1 MPRSPSPVRGR
12 SLSRSRSPSRS
23 PTPSDTIRVGKLTK
37 NVTSIHLEEIF
48 DVYGKI
54 LDIDLPILKR
64 LGTHKGTAW
73 IRFASSAAAG
83 KAAAY
88 MDGGQVDGSFVTAVL
103 EPPSPPRPAARA
115 GAGEGY
121 GREASPLPYD
131 SPTLSA
137 MAAAVDTS
145 DKSSMPKSNDAT
157 DSARIGW
164 AFLSQYYSYLNKD
177 PARLHCFY
185 TKRSTLIHST
195 EGEDATP
202 CYGQQEIHAK
212 IMSLAFEDC
221 KVYIS
226 NVDSQS
232 SAEGGIIVQVIGE
245 MSNASGPWRKFAQT
259 FFLAEQ
265 PNGYFVLNDICR
277 YIKEEGDDDVAAA
290 AHPAAAPAQP
300 EPVAAADVPPASVE
314 SVLFNEVGASTP
326 SYAVPQE
333 EQQPIV
339 STAAAVDPSSFTFHN
354 DDALLHPVTNG
365 VAHPKPEAPKV
376 EAAPAPEP
384 VAVEELPAAPEAP
397 APEPVTRRQEE
408 TPAPL
413 TEVPAAVETSA
424 PTVPAPV
431 PAVEP
436 TQPAPAEAPQPS
448 PSTSTAAPAPV
459 PAPVAAPTPSAP
471 AVPAPAPGP
480 KSWASLA
487 ASNSTKWG
495 SVSNASK
502 GVSSAAPPA
511 AEPTPAPAAAAAAV
525 AAAAP
530 APTAAAAAS
539 TSAAPAQ
546 PPVQF
551 SESVM
556 AVTQPACFVKGV
568 VEFVPEATLRH
579 VLTTRFGPL
588 KEVDIVRS
596 KACAFIEFESL
607 HSARR
612 AIQASLRPSEGGEGA
627 ILFDVPTGEKARIN
641 VVERKPHSERPVP
654 RPRGL
659 GNVGAQQGRGQ
670 GEGKATRGDDGA
682 RGGRGGASGARGGRG
697 GRGGAKAGSG
707 APAASK

>member
-1 MPRSPSPVRGR
+1 
-12 SLSRSRSPSRS
+12 
-23 PTPSDTIRVGKLTK
+23 
-37 NVTSIHLEEIF
+37 
-48 DVYGKI
+48 
-54 LDIDLPILKR
+54 
-64 LGTHKGTAW
+64 
-73 IRFASSAAAG
+73 
-83 KAAAY
+83 
-88 MDGGQVDGSFVTAVL
+88 
-103 EPPSPPRPAARA
+103 
-115 GAGEGY
+115 
-121 GREASPLPYD
+121 
-131 SPTLSA
+131 

-195 EGEDATP
+195 EGEDAIP

-277 YIKEEGDDDVAAA
+277 YIKEEGDDDVVAAA
-290 AHPAAAPAQP
+290 APAAAPAQP
-300 EPVAAADVPPASVE
+300 EPTAASAADVPPASVE
-314 SVLFNEVGASTP
+314 SVLFNDVAAPTP
-326 SYAVPQE
+326 SYPAPQE

-339 STAAAVDPSSFTFHN
+339 SNAAAADPSSFTFHT
-354 DDALLHPVTNG
+354 DDAILHPITNG
-365 VAHPKPEAPKV
+365 VAHPEPEAPKV
-376 EAAPAPEP
+376 EAAAEPEPAPVAEQPAAPEPAAPEP
-384 VAVEELPAAPEAP
+384 VASS
-397 APEPVTRRQEE
+397 QEE
-408 TPAPL
+408 TPAP
-413 TEVPAAVETSA
+413 EAPAHVDTTA
-424 PTVPAPV
+424 PTVPSPV
-431 PAVEP
+431 PAAEP

-448 PSTSTAAPAPV
+448 TSTTAPAPAPAPAPV
-459 PAPVAAPTPSAP
+459 AVPTPAAPSAP
-471 AVPAPAPGP
+471 AAPAPAPGP

-511 AEPTPAPAAAAAAV
+511 AEPTPAPVA

-551 SESVM
+551 SESVL

-568 VEFVPEATLRH
+568 VEWVPEATLRH

-596 KACAFIEFESL
+596 KACAFIEFETL

-612 AIQASLRPSEGGEGA
+612 AIQASLRPSEGGDGA

-641 VVERKPHSERPVP
+641 VVERKPHSERPTP
-654 RPRGL
+654 RPRG
-659 GNVGAQQGRGQ
+659 GGSVGGQQGRGQ
-670 GEGKATRGDDGA
+670 GEGKAARGDEGA